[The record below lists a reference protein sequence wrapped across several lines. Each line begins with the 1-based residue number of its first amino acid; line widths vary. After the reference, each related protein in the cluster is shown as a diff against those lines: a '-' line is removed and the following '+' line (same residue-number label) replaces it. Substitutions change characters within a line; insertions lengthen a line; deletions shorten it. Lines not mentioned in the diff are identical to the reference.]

1 MGLEELQPGNTLRAK
16 ATAVAAFS
24 KFLKGEEVEEEFVRK
39 CIEADESGKSF
50 VCVMDKFGM
59 YLAFSEGKKGK
70 QLARNTAMQ
79 YYHQAK
85 IWLLEQFP
93 QHRASLESRLLKMG
107 KTLDSFCLK
116 RDGGGFVTKAPPC
129 TKADLKKMMV
139 YLFTNPCSESDYQ
152 DAALLCLLWYLF
164 GRASDLSMI
173 KKRNISIDA
182 ADVFF
187 LRLVRVKTSEE
198 QGLSLFPDADF
209 STCPLLAVAFAFS
222 VQAAPSTTCPTKSSK
237 HRPRSLRMFRS
248 WSFSTH
254 RRRPLVFRRLCLH
267 HLVLARHRRFT
278 RMLTVCLI
286 ASALPL
292 VCQLR

>member
-24 KFLKGEEVEEEFVRK
+24 KFLKGEEVEAEFVRK

-70 QLARNTAMQ
+70 LLARNTAMQ
-79 YYHQAK
+79 YYRQAK

-139 YLFTNPCSESDYQ
+139 YLYTNSCSESDYQ

-198 QGLSLFPDADF
+198 QGLSLFRTPTF
-209 STCPLLAVAFAFS
+209 LRVPCSLSRLPSPSKPHRPQLS
-222 VQAAPSTTCPTKSSK
+222 STTCPTKSSK

-254 RRRPLVFRRLCLH
+254 PADLWSFDAC
-267 HLVLARHRRFT
+267 
-278 RMLTVCLI
+278 
-286 ASALPL
+286 ASTTS
-292 VCQLR
+292 CWHGTDDLRAC